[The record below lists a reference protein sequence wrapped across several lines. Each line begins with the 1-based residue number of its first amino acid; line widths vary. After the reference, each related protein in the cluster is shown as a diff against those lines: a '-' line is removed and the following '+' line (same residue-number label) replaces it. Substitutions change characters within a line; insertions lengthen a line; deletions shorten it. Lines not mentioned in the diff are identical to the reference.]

1 MDLVA
6 VRTVLGEAID
16 RARKEKRP
24 TLIEAE
30 TYRYR
35 GHSMSD
41 PGKYRRKEEVE
52 EMMKSDP
59 VLVWGRR
66 LVEQERF
73 TKEDLEAA
81 DKEILARM
89 DDAVAYV
96 EQSPDPT
103 VETLYEDVYVRSPYI
118 HAKSADKDPA
128 WRAAEREDRVPEVFP
143 PFDYAA
149 WQKAQAEIAAAAPP
163 PEPAAEPPAA
173 APAETVTAPATAG
186 TPETNGGKPEVDRRR
201 PAPVTPG
208 GQAPMDSAGNLI
220 AAPAGA
226 QKVGK

>member
-1 MDLVA
+1 
-6 VRTVLGEAID
+6 
-16 RARKEKRP
+16 
-24 TLIEAE
+24 
-30 TYRYR
+30 
-35 GHSMSD
+35 
-41 PGKYRRKEEVE
+41 
-52 EMMKSDP
+52 MMKSDP

-73 TKEDLEAA
+73 SKEDLEAA

-96 EQSPDPT
+96 EASPDPS

-128 WRAAEREDRVPEVFP
+128 WRAAEKEDRVPEVFP

-149 WQKAQAEIAAAAPP
+149 WQKTQAEIAAAAPP
-163 PEPAAEPPAA
+163 PEPATEQPAA
-173 APAETVTAPATAG
+173 AAPEAPG
-186 TPETNGGKPEVDRRR
+186 PETKGGKPDVDRRR
-201 PAPVTPG
+201 PAPTTPG
-208 GQAPMDSAGNLI
+208 GHAPMDSAGNLI
-220 AAPAGA
+220 GAPAAP